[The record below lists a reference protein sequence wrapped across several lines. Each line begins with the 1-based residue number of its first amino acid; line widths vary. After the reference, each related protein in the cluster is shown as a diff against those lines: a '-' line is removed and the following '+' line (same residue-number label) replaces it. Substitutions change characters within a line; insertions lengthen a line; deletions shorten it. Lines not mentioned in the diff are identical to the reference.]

1 MSRTGMSFG
10 ERSAFYKGIPDK
22 EATVEC
28 SFAALCVWDFLD
40 LPDEKRGPTAVP
52 WVPPSDLTPLEYCI
66 AKQRNA
72 LGSTEF
78 KSYVARVAVEIYE
91 AEQLVGGY
99 DHEDLDMAYDCEW
112 IPHLFETWFEETR
125 KLMPSDPGTRNWI
138 KQQYHAQAVKTKL
151 KNA

>member
-1 MSRTGMSFG
+1 MGKK
-10 ERSAFYKGIPDK
+10 ERSAFYKGVLDK
-22 EATVEC
+22 ENGAEC
-28 SFAALCVWDFLD
+28 SFTALCVWDFLD
-40 LPDEKRGPTAVP
+40 LPEEKRGPYDWPNPEELKT
-52 WVPPSDLTPLEYCI
+52 SDITPLEYCI
-66 AKQRNA
+66 ERKRSA

-112 IPHLFETWFEETR
+112 IPHLFETWFEETG
-125 KLMPSDPGTRNWI
+125 KLMPSDSGTRNWI

-151 KNA
+151 KNAQH